1 MDRQPLL
8 NDQQRNNQSDVV
20 SITMEKESTANA
32 RSLKERH
39 SVQRSLGF
47 KNMVIYV
54 LLFVNFVLCSKLYS
68 TWSAGNNNKNDK
80 TGAFSAT
87 GCSTLGEEPEHEGG
101 DASTPEFWI
110 KMALILFLVL
120 IGGVF
125 AGKFFC
131 SLLCS
136 FAFIFHLDWECTS
149 VECAASHVVHCNR
162 LTIGLMGLDE
172 TNLQVL
178 MASGTPTEQ
187 VHAETVYKLLSRG
200 KHWVLVTLLLGN
212 VIVNETLPVVLDSEL
227 GGGVVAILISTLLIV
242 VFGEIIPQAVCAR
255 YGLAIGS
262 YCAKPMLV
270 FMYIMSPVSYP
281 IAMLLDSW
289 LGVHHGTTYRRT
301 ELKTLVSLHQVDGMG
316 ELTDDEVT
324 IIASVLDLKEKAIST
339 VMTPLEDVFTL
350 SEDAILD
357 EQLMEEIVNAGH
369 SRIPIYRHDDPS
381 NFIGMLLVKR
391 LITYDPEDH
400 IPVRQFKINSLPE
413 AAPNT
418 SCLDIL
424 NFFQEGRS
432 HMAIVTSEPGGFGHP
447 VGVITL
453 EDVIEELL
461 GEEIVDESDVYVD
474 IHNKIRVIRKPSKNV
489 KMIKSLKSLLQSP
502 AVSDAS
508 PLLGNK
514 GTGTDRRTVTMPI
527 ENNYMATGKTI
538 LLRNPSAAL
547 LDNAA
552 MAQTTNANTAA
563 NAHIPPTTPQGGS
576 SNTTVASPKPT
587 TANGNKDSPVVNFKD
602 QVKVVQEIASKDTPE
617 EIHERSVTIEV
628 PDTEGGVY
636 TIDPPSD
643 AAVAEAAGDAVAAQ
657 VQVVPAVPETTPA
670 PAIAQ
675 VVEEEVVEEVTP
687 RSAEVLFEAERPTT
701 EVLVDETTTSSSSN
715 PGAPTAPLQGSES
728 TSTLLSSVA
737 DVSNVNSPAST
748 SSKKNKKKKK
758 KNNK

>member
-1 MDRQPLL
+1 
-8 NDQQRNNQSDVV
+8 
-20 SITMEKESTANA
+20 
-32 RSLKERH
+32 
-39 SVQRSLGF
+39 
-47 KNMVIYV
+47 
-54 LLFVNFVLCSKLYS
+54 
-68 TWSAGNNNKNDK
+68 
-80 TGAFSAT
+80 
-87 GCSTLGEEPEHEGG
+87 
-101 DASTPEFWI
+101 
-110 KMALILFLVL
+110 
-120 IGGVF
+120 
-125 AGKFFC
+125 
-131 SLLCS
+131 
-136 FAFIFHLDWECTS
+136 
-149 VECAASHVVHCNR
+149 
-162 LTIGLMGLDE
+162 
-172 TNLQVL
+172 
-178 MASGTPTEQ
+178 
-187 VHAETVYKLLSRG
+187 
-200 KHWVLVTLLLGN
+200 
-212 VIVNETLPVVLDSEL
+212 
-227 GGGVVAILISTLLIV
+227 
-242 VFGEIIPQAVCAR
+242 
-255 YGLAIGS
+255 
-262 YCAKPMLV
+262 MLV
-270 FMYIMSPVSYP
+270 FMLIMSPVSYP
-281 IAMLLDSW
+281 IAMLLDKW

-301 ELKTLVSLHQVDGMG
+301 ELKTLVSLHQVDGIG

-369 SRIPIYRHDDPS
+369 SRIPIYRHDDSS

-514 GTGTDRRTVTMPI
+514 GTGSDRRTVTMPI

-552 MAQTTNANTAA
+552 KVQATNANTAA
-563 NAHIPPTTPQGGS
+563 NAHIPATSAEQEES
-576 SNTTVASPKPT
+576 SSTVVNPRPS
-587 TANGNKDSPVVNFKD
+587 TANGNKDSHVVNFKD
-602 QVKVVQEIASKDTPE
+602 QVKVVQEMASKDTPE

-628 PDTEGGVY
+628 PDTESGGVY

-643 AAVAEAAGDAVAAQ
+643 AVVADAAGDIVTAQ
-657 VQVVPAVPETTPA
+657 VQVVPKTVDASVVAKDEEEA
-670 PAIAQ
+670 
-675 VVEEEVVEEVTP
+675 VVEVIP
-687 RSAEVLFEAERPTT
+687 RSAEVQSETERPK
-701 EVLVDETTTSSSSN
+701 EVLLTAEPTEEATTTSSS
-715 PGAPTAPLQGSES
+715 GAGALPGSES
-728 TSTLLSSVA
+728 TSTLMSTTTLDDKA
-737 DVSNVNSPAST
+737 AVNSPAS
-748 SSKKNKKKKK
+748 SKKKKNKKKKS
-758 KNNK
+758 NK

>member
-1 MDRQPLL
+1 MDQHQ
-8 NDQQRNNQSDVV
+8 DHTHVHQGVTIS
-20 SITMEKESTANA
+20 MEKDSLANA
-32 RSLKERH
+32 RSRKQRH
-39 SVQRSLGF
+39 SIQRALGF
-47 KNMVIYV
+47 KNIVIYV
-54 LLFVNFVLCSKLYS
+54 LVFTNLLLCSKLFS
-68 TWSAGNNNKNDK
+68 TWSRQQPQQPQPGSFLTAK
-80 TGAFSAT
+80 T
-87 GCSTLGEEPEHEGG
+87 TLAPEEPPHEGG
-101 DASTPEFWI
+101 EDASTPEFWI
-110 KMALILFLVL
+110 KMALIVFLVL

-125 AGKFFC
+125 AGKSNAVC
-131 SLLCS
+131 LHYIQL
-136 FAFIFHLDWECTS
+136 
-149 VECAASHVVHCNR
+149 VHYPPFSCKGLGGGR

-172 TNLQVL
+172 TNLHVL

-270 FMYIMSPVSYP
+270 FMYIMSPIAYP

-301 ELKTLVSLHQVDGMG
+301 ELKTLVSLHQVDGIG

-324 IIASVLDLKEKAIST
+324 IIASVLDLKEKSVAA

-357 EQLMEEIVNAGH
+357 EHLMEEIVSAGY
-369 SRIPIYRHDDPS
+369 SRIPIYRHDDPT

-400 IPVRQFKINSLPE
+400 IPVRQFTINSLPE

-432 HMAIVTSEPGGFGHP
+432 HMAIVTSEPGGFGLP

-474 IHNKIRVIRKPSKNV
+474 IHNKIRVIRKPSRNV
-489 KMIKSLKSLLQSP
+489 SMIKNLKTLLRSP
-502 AVSDAS
+502 AMSDS
-508 PLLGNK
+508 TPLLGRTNS
-514 GTGTDRRTVTMPI
+514 TDRQSDHA
-527 ENNYMATGKTI
+527 YMSTGKTI
-538 LLRNPSAAL
+538 LQSRKSSVGKV
-547 LDNAA
+547 D
-552 MAQTTNANTAA
+552 TTTTTAANTAA
-563 NAHIPPTTPQGGS
+563 NTAIPPTDEHHFKTGS
-576 SNTTVASPKPT
+576 IPKDNGFHET
-587 TANGNKDSPVVNFKD
+587 TANGNKDAPVVNFKD
-602 QVKVVQEIASKDTPE
+602 GVEVIKDETVSNGAAKGAA
-617 EIHERSVTIEV
+617 HEPTTTVTIDETQEPASIKIAPEDSGAATTAASEPVVSIPSEV
-628 PDTEGGVY
+628 T
-636 TIDPPSD
+636 TI
-643 AAVAEAAGDAVAAQ
+643 AEQEEVAPTA
-657 VQVVPAVPETTPA
+657 
-670 PAIAQ
+670 
-675 VVEEEVVEEVTP
+675 VEERPVMD
-687 RSAEVLFEAERPTT
+687 AETEA
-701 EVLVDETTTSSSSN
+701 SSSSV
-715 PGAPTAPLQGSES
+715 PVSQSTA
-728 TSTLLSSVA
+728 TVA
-737 DVSNVNSPAST
+737 TMDSNT
-748 SSKKNKKKKK
+748 SSPSPSSSKKKKNKKKKS
-758 KNNK
+758 NK

>member
-8 NDQQRNNQSDVV
+8 HQQHSNNDSSSNTVV
-20 SITMEKESTANA
+20 ITMEKDSAANA
-32 RSLKERH
+32 RSPKERH
-39 SVQRSLGF
+39 SVQRSFGF

-54 LLFVNFVLCSKLYS
+54 LLFVNLLLCSRLFS
-68 TWSAGNNNKNDK
+68 TWSSGSNNKNNV
-80 TGAFSAT
+80 GAFNAAGASCD
-87 GCSTLGEEPEHEGG
+87 CSTLGEGEGGEHEGG

-110 KMALILFLVL
+110 KMALIMFLVL

-125 AGKFFC
+125 AG
-131 SLLCS
+131 
-136 FAFIFHLDWECTS
+136 
-149 VECAASHVVHCNR
+149 

-227 GGGVVAILISTLLIV
+227 GGGVFAILISTLLIV
-242 VFGEIIPQAVCAR
+242 VFGEIIPQAACAR

-281 IAMLLDSW
+281 IAMLLDKW

-339 VMTPLEDVFTL
+339 VMTPLDDVFAL

-357 EQLMEEIVNAGH
+357 EELMEEIVNKGH

-514 GTGTDRRTVTMPI
+514 GTASDRRTATMPI

-552 MAQTTNANTAA
+552 LAKATDVNTIA
-563 NAHIPPTTPQGGS
+563 NAHISATPAEQEES
-576 SNTTVASPKPT
+576 SSTVVNPKPT
-587 TANGNKDSPVVNFKD
+587 TANGNKDSPVVNFKE
-602 QVKVVQEIASKDTPE
+602 QVQAVQEMASKDTQE
-617 EIHERSVTIEV
+617 EIQERSVTIEV
-628 PDTEGGVY
+628 PDTDFGGVY

-643 AAVAEAAGDAVAAQ
+643 AAVADATGDIVTTQ
-657 VQVVPAVPETTPA
+657 VQVVPETLA
-670 PAIAQ
+670 AS
-675 VVEEEVVEEVTP
+675 VVAKGEEEVVEEVAP
-687 RSAEVLFEAERPTT
+687 RSAEVQFEAERPK
-701 EVLVDETTTSSSSN
+701 EVLLTDEPTEETTTSSS
-715 PGAPTAPLQGSES
+715 GARALPGSES
-728 TSTLLSSVA
+728 TSTLISTTTLDNNA
-737 DVSNVNSPAST
+737 AVNSPAS
-748 SSKKNKKKKK
+748 SASKKKKNKKKKS
-758 KNNK
+758 NK

>member
-8 NDQQRNNQSDVV
+8 HQQHNDSSTVA
-20 SITMEKESTANA
+20 ITMEKDSTANA

-39 SVQRSLGF
+39 PVQRSLGF

-54 LLFVNFVLCSKLYS
+54 LLFINLLLCSKLFL
-68 TWSAGNNNKNDK
+68 TWSSGSNNNSKSNI
-80 TGAFSAT
+80 GAFSAASASCD
-87 GCSTLGEEPEHEGG
+87 CSTLGEGEGGEHEGG

-110 KMALILFLVL
+110 KMALIMFLVL

-125 AGKFFC
+125 AG
-131 SLLCS
+131 
-136 FAFIFHLDWECTS
+136 
-149 VECAASHVVHCNR
+149 

-242 VFGEIIPQAVCAR
+242 VFGEIIPQAACAR

-281 IAMLLDSW
+281 IAMLLDKW

-357 EQLMEEIVNAGH
+357 EQLMEEIVTAGH
-369 SRIPIYRHDDPS
+369 SRIPIYRHDDSS

-432 HMAIVTSEPGGFGHP
+432 HMAIVTSEPGGLGHP

-489 KMIKSLKSLLQSP
+489 KMIKSWKSFLRSP
-502 AVSDAS
+502 AISDAS

-514 GTGTDRRTVTMPI
+514 GTGSDLRTVPMPI

-538 LLRNPSAAL
+538 LLRNPSAAI

-552 MAQTTNANTAA
+552 MAQTTNANIAA
-563 NAHIPPTTPQGGS
+563 DAHIPATPAGHKGEPPSTAVS
-576 SNTTVASPKPT
+576 SKSTTV
-587 TANGNKDSPVVNFKD
+587 NGNKDLPVVNFKD
-602 QVKVVQEIASKDTPE
+602 QLRVIQEMASKDTPE
-617 EIHERSVTIEV
+617 EIQERYVTIEV
-628 PDTEGGVY
+628 PDSEEGGIY

-643 AAVAEAAGDAVAAQ
+643 TTVADAAGDIISVQ
-657 VQVVPAVPETTPA
+657 VQVVPETSALEVTPA
-670 PAIAQ
+670 PAIAD
-675 VVEEEVVEEVTP
+675 EESVAEEVTP
-687 RSAEVLFEAERPTT
+687 RSAEVQLEAEGPK
-701 EVLVDETTTSSSSN
+701 EVLLTHEPTVETTSSSSA
-715 PGAPTAPLQGSES
+715 GAMPGSES
-728 TSTLLSSVA
+728 TLTLLSSTTLDDKVTA
-737 DVSNVNSPAST
+737 NSPAS
-748 SSKKNKKKKK
+748 SSSKKKKNKKKKSHK
-758 KNNK
+758 

>member
-1 MDRQPLL
+1 MDQQPLL
-8 NDQQRNNQSDVV
+8 HQQHDNTNVV
-20 SITMEKESTANA
+20 AITMEKDSAANA

-54 LLFVNFVLCSKLYS
+54 LLFVNLLLCSKLYS
-68 TWSAGNNNKNDK
+68 TWSAGNSKGSN

-87 GCSTLGEEPEHEGG
+87 GGCSTLGEEPEHEGG
-101 DASTPEFWI
+101 DTSTPEFWI

-120 IGGVF
+120 IGG
-125 AGKFFC
+125 
-131 SLLCS
+131 
-136 FAFIFHLDWECTS
+136 
-149 VECAASHVVHCNR
+149 
-162 LTIGLMGLDE
+162 

-187 VHAETVYKLLSRG
+187 IHAETVYKLLSRG

-242 VFGEIIPQAVCAR
+242 IFGEIIPQAVCAR

-301 ELKTLVSLHQVDGMG
+301 ELKTLVSLHQVDGIG

-357 EQLMEEIVNAGH
+357 EHLMEEIVNAGH

-432 HMAIVTSEPGGFGHP
+432 HMAMVTSEPGGFGHP

-502 AVSDAS
+502 AISDAS

-514 GTGTDRRTVTMPI
+514 GTGSDRRTVAMPI

-563 NAHIPPTTPQGGS
+563 NAHIHPTTPQDES
-576 SNTTVASPKPT
+576 SNTTVASPKAT

-602 QVKVVQEIASKDTPE
+602 QVKVVQELASKDTPE

-628 PDTEGGVY
+628 PDTTGVY
-636 TIDPPSD
+636 SIDPPSD
-643 AAVAEAAGDAVAAQ
+643 AAVADAAGEAVTAQ
-657 VQVVPAVPETTPA
+657 FQVVPDAAPA
-670 PAIAQ
+670 PVSAQ
-675 VVEEEVVEEVTP
+675 EEEVVEEVTP
-687 RSAEVLFEAERPTT
+687 RSAEVQFEAERPA
-701 EVLVDETTTSSSSN
+701 EVLIDEPSTMEESSSSATA
-715 PGAPTAPLQGSES
+715 APAALQGSES
-728 TSTLLSSVA
+728 TTTLLSSMSA
-737 DVSNVNSPAST
+737 TDVSNVNSPVSG
-748 SSKKNKKKKK
+748 SSKKKKKNKKKNSK
-758 KNNK
+758 